1 MKRFCKVF
9 LPAICFSVLWMPGIL
24 ARPVMSVNSDCPNI
38 TGQITYF
45 NNAAT
50 PLYDVQVQ
58 LMTAAGQLL
67 QTTTTDYMGQY
78 GFCQLT
84 PGNYIITAAST
95 RPAGGINA
103 TDALIALRHYVGQ
116 ITLTGLKFEA
126 ADINDNGYVNST
138 DALMILRRFVGQIAT
153 FPAGDWVFESNTIA
167 VTDDIPLVLNF
178 RGLCYGDLDATFI
191 PAGCSPL
198 PTPSDAGPD
207 QTVTGT
213 ATNLAGNTP
222 LSGTG
227 EWSIGSGT
235 GGSVAEPGN
244 PLSAFSGVAGNTYT
258 LVWTITTGCASSTDT
273 VQITFT
279 SPNFTCGSSF
289 TDTRDGQVYNTVQ
302 IGTQCWM
309 MQNLNIGTM
318 VNSTIAVQIHSDCSN
333 NGIIEK
339 YCYDNDPAMCAVYGG
354 VYDWDE
360 MMGYTSTPGVQ
371 GICPADWHLPT
382 DDEWCA
388 LSTFLDQNANCNV
401 YGPESF
407 SAGGKLKEAG
417 LAHWLSPNTGA
428 TNESGFTALPGGE
441 RYGSGAFGAVGIS
454 TNLWTST
461 EYGASAARSRGLSNY
476 SANVARISSNRTY
489 GSSVRCLRDEG
500 TGCSP
505 LPTPSDAGPDQTVT
519 GTATNLA
526 GNTPLSGTGEWSIGS
541 GTGGS
546 VAEPGNPLS
555 AFSGVAGNT
564 YTLVWTITTG
574 CASSTDT
581 VQITFTSPTFT
592 CGSSF
597 TDTRDGQVY
606 NTVQIGTQCWMQQN
620 LNIGVMIPNNQNP
633 GDNQVIEKYCY
644 SDDILNCS
652 IYGGQYN
659 WNEMMQY
666 TTVQGVQ
673 GICPAAWHIPT
684 DQEWCALLTFLDPA
698 VDCDLPGLSGI
709 NGGGK
714 MKETGTVHWNTPN
727 TGATNESGFTVLP
740 AGYHYYT
747 GLSDGLGLNTWF
759 WSSSE
764 SVALKAYYRYL
775 YYNAAKVGWGN
786 VDKSNGFSV
795 RCLRD

>member
-191 PAGCSPL
+191 PA
-198 PTPSDAGPD
+198 
-207 QTVTGT
+207 
-213 ATNLAGNTP
+213 
-222 LSGTG
+222 
-227 EWSIGSGT
+227 
-235 GGSVAEPGN
+235 
-244 PLSAFSGVAGNTYT
+244 
-258 LVWTITTGCASSTDT
+258 
-273 VQITFT
+273 
-279 SPNFTCGSSF
+279 
-289 TDTRDGQVYNTVQ
+289 
-302 IGTQCWM
+302 
-309 MQNLNIGTM
+309 
-318 VNSTIAVQIHSDCSN
+318 
-333 NGIIEK
+333 
-339 YCYDNDPAMCAVYGG
+339 
-354 VYDWDE
+354 
-360 MMGYTSTPGVQ
+360 
-371 GICPADWHLPT
+371 
-382 DDEWCA
+382 
-388 LSTFLDQNANCNV
+388 
-401 YGPESF
+401 
-407 SAGGKLKEAG
+407 
-417 LAHWLSPNTGA
+417 
-428 TNESGFTALPGGE
+428 
-441 RYGSGAFGAVGIS
+441 
-454 TNLWTST
+454 
-461 EYGASAARSRGLSNY
+461 
-476 SANVARISSNRTY
+476 
-489 GSSVRCLRDEG
+489 
-500 TGCSP
+500 GCSP